1 MIEVSEKL
9 LVRKI
14 RNGTVIDHIPAGN
27 ALNVLKVLG
36 ISGKEGYRVSIVMNT
51 DSGKLGKKDII
62 KIEDRELSMDEV
74 NIIAL
79 IAPTATIN
87 IVRNYRVVS
96 KKKVEVPE
104 LIEDIVKCAN
114 PNCVTNL
121 EKGLK
126 PRFKMVSRNP
136 LILKCLY
143 CDRYT
148 TIEDIY
154 RQFPYRESRK

>member
-1 MIEVSEKL
+1 MSEKL

-14 RNGTVIDHIPAGN
+14 KDGTVIDHIPAGN

-36 ISGKEGYRVSIVMNT
+36 ITGKEGFRISIVMNT
-51 DSGKLGKKDII
+51 DSVKLGKKDII
-62 KIEDRELSMDEV
+62 KIEGREVNMDEV

-87 IVRNYRVVS
+87 IIREYKVA
-96 KKKVEVPE
+96 KKEKVKVPE
-104 LIEDIVKCAN
+104 HIEGIIRCAN
-114 PNCVTNL
+114 PNCITNL
-121 EKGLK
+121 EKDLK
-126 PRFKMVSRNP
+126 TRFKVVSRKP

-148 TIEDIY
+148 TLEDLY
-154 RQFPYRESRK
+154 RQFIRRELVK

>member
-1 MIEVSEKL
+1 MSEKL

-14 RNGTVIDHIPAGN
+14 RDGTVIDHIPAGS
-27 ALNVLKVLG
+27 ALDVLKVLG
-36 ISGKEGYRVSIVMNT
+36 VTGKEGFRISIVMNT
-51 DSGKLGKKDII
+51 DSIKLGRKDII
-62 KIEDRELSMDEV
+62 KIEDRELNMEEV

-87 IVRNYRVVS
+87 IIREYRVV
-96 KKKVEVPE
+96 KKEKVEVPDY
-104 LIEDIVKCAN
+104 IEDIVKCAN

-126 PRFKMVSRNP
+126 TRFKVVSRRP
-136 LILKCLY
+136 LLLKCLY

-148 TIEDIY
+148 TLEDIY
-154 RQFPYRESRK
+154 RQFIRREPAK